1 MRAGDT
7 VKTLLWRMEN
17 GEVPLKTEPKVA
29 VVLIGTEDLVSP
41 QCKDPILALRTA
53 AELRGLLTYMHR

>member
-1 MRAGDT
+1 MHAGDT
-7 VKTLLWRMEN
+7 VKKLLWRMKN

-41 QCKDPILALRTA
+41 ECKDPILSLKTA
-53 AELRGLLTYMHR
+53 AELRGLLVYMHR